1 MNVSTLKWRVI
12 RWQKVCSRLYRTGFD
27 HFDNL
32 QALEICYF
40 LIILSFIFIL
50 RNTPQFFLKFSLQ
63 SNKTICECQD
73 AKWTNK
79 KPPQKIHESL
89 CQWSNE
95 SQTQQKWK
103 CAQNSISVKTCDFPS
118 EQLRS
123 KSLGRIKTST
133 SDIPILTALPE
144 LRCTFIKSCRAPW
157 GKRTTNRGHF
167 NHIPKKQSLLLKMY

>member
-1 MNVSTLKWRVI
+1 MCSLGIEPTTFALLTQCSTTEPQERSV
-12 RWQKVCSRLYRTGFD
+12 
-27 HFDNL
+27 
-32 QALEICYF
+32 
-40 LIILSFIFIL
+40 FIL
-50 RNTPQFFLKFSLQ
+50 RNTPQFIFWSSLPSPLRQ
-63 SNKTICECQD
+63 FVNVKMQ
-73 AKWTNK
+73 KWTNK

-123 KSLGRIKTST
+123 KSVGRIKTST
-133 SDIPILTALPE
+133 SDVPILTALPE